1 MKRKKLSK
9 EIKENIRDKDVKQEE
24 RTVIQSSPE
33 NNSENKE
40 EEAKSTT
47 KISNKTVVTND
58 PIDLEFQEDSLEK
71 IETNNMQASDTKTI
85 RRNISSVEGRNGRIA
100 WPR

>member
-71 IETNNMQASDTKTI
+71 IDSETKTI